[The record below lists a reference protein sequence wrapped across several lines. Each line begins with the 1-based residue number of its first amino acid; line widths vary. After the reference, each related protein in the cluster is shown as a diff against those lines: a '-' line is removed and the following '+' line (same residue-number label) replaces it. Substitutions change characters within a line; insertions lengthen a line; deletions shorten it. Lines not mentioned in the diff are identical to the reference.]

1 MKKLILGTGLAAL
14 LATSAFAQSYDPEYG
29 TANTIPTPPAWAATG
44 TSGSAFA
51 YAPRSLR
58 SGGSD
63 SVYVDGHYVGADPD
77 PNIRVQLER
86 DPPGRD

>member
-51 YAPRSLR
+51 
-58 SGGSD
+58 
-63 SVYVDGHYVGADPD
+63 
-77 PNIRVQLER
+77 
-86 DPPGRD
+86 